1 MEDGQGR
8 KETPAQSRE
17 GVTPLPPLGNITE
30 KAIRRF
36 WNVCRHL
43 GDSQGMLVCAD
54 ISERARGMPVCA
66 ERDSLEKEKAQ
77 YKHEFK

>member
-30 KAIRRF
+30 KAIRRL

-43 GDSQGMLVCAD
+43 GERQEML
-54 ISERARGMPVCA
+54 VCA
-66 ERDSLEKEKAQ
+66 ERDSLEKEKEQ
-77 YKHEFK
+77 YKHDFK